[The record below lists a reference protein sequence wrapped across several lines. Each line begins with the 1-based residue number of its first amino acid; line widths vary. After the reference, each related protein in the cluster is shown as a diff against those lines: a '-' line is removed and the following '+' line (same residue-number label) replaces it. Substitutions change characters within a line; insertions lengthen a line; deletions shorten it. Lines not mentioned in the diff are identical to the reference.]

1 MILHK
6 KARLRDQRVVT
17 QEMCGLSAARS
28 STKGNEKIT
37 FTDIQAGMTTTLSV
51 FRFNPLFIQFSFP
64 ISLAPSAAAYLGTF
78 SEIKGYYRFIALC
91 RIFRIWNRFSTQKW
105 WKKSEGLSRLW
116 SSHVAVKVR
125 KLFALLSSSRNFTSW
140 WTIIKSTFQAS
151 RCSTAANHSRVMKG
165 IHSFSLAARELFWR
179 CIY

>member
-1 MILHK
+1 MNAEMILHK

-17 QEMCGLSAARS
+17 QEMCGLSAARP

-105 WKKSEGLSRLW
+105 WKKKRGVVKAMILPSRSQSAETFRPFELV
-116 SSHVAVKVR
+116 S
-125 KLFALLSSSRNFTSW
+125 KLHKLMN
-140 WTIIKSTFQAS
+140 
-151 RCSTAANHSRVMKG
+151 NN
-165 IHSFSLAARELFWR
+165 
-179 CIY
+179 